1 MPENELKA
9 LLSERECIG
18 VPADEGY
25 QEYLID
31 YMLDENLFE
40 NELSE
45 YCVFPI
51 GYNQSIVY
59 IRSDNP
65 LTGGD
70 RRFRYNMIPK
80 CYGLMSS
87 EELEE
92 TGVLRVRRSPQLGYR
107 GSGTLIAII
116 DTGINLEDSL
126 FLYEDGSSKVVSLW
140 DQTDQGGT
148 RPEDFLYGTEW
159 TREEIN
165 EILQKK
171 GTVSE
176 VEGIVDENVTR
187 KLPTDENGHGT
198 FLAAIAAGRE
208 DIDRGFS
215 GVAPDAELV
224 IVKLKQSKKYLRE
237 FYSIPDG
244 VWSCQEDDVMLAVRY
259 VVDVANKLGKPLSIC
274 LGIGTNLGGHN
285 GANGLERYISYL
297 SLLPKI
303 SIHIA
308 GGNEGISGH
317 HFHGTIRREEQYQT
331 VDFNVAEGE
340 NGFVMELWGDEPKV
354 YTVGILSPGGE
365 NIERMQLKMG
375 EFRRIRFFP
384 ENTLLEIRSF
394 PGATIGGAQV
404 IRMNFKN
411 LVPGIWKL
419 FVYGAGNGEKQYDIW
434 LPISNF
440 LKEETVFINPDS
452 EQTVTSPGNA
462 QYGITYAPYDVT
474 TDGLY
479 VRASKGYTRDGKI
492 VPDLAAPGVAVSIP
506 GISRINREEEVRG
519 RQRVR
524 SGSSVAAAFGTGIGA
539 LMQEWA
545 FIAGYDLFMNGQNM
559 RTYLIQGAVKDGPYD
574 YPNREWGYGKVNIYN
589 TLLEQRF

>member
-1 MPENELKA
+1 MSENKLKA
-9 LLSERECIG
+9 MLNEKDCIG

-25 QEYLID
+25 QEYLVD
-31 YMLDENLFE
+31 YILDENLFE
-40 NELSE
+40 NELSD

-51 GYNQSIVY
+51 GYNQSIIY

-80 CYGLMSS
+80 CYGLMAY

-107 GSGTLIAII
+107 GSGTLVAII
-116 DTGINLEDSL
+116 DTGIRLDDSL
-126 FLYEDGSSKVVSLW
+126 FVYEDGSSKVVSLW
-140 DQTDQGGT
+140 DQSDQTGT
-148 RPEDFLYGTEW
+148 RPEGFLYGTEW

-165 EILQKK
+165 EVLQNIND
-171 GTVSE
+171 G
-176 VEGIVDENVTR
+176 NR
-187 KLPTDENGHGT
+187 LPTDENGHGT

-215 GVAPDAELV
+215 GAAPDAELV
-224 IVKLKQSKKYLRE
+224 VVKLKQSKKYLRE

-259 VVDVANKLGKPLSIC
+259 VINVANKLGKPVSIC

-303 SIHIA
+303 SFHLA

-317 HFHGTIRREEQYQT
+317 HFHGMIRREEQYQT

-340 NGFVMELWGDEPKV
+340 NGFVMELWGDEPNV

-375 EFRRIRFFP
+375 EFRSIRFFP

-394 PGATIGGAQV
+394 PGATIGGSQV

-411 LVPGIWKL
+411 IVPGIWKL
-419 FVYGAGNGEKQYDIW
+419 FVYGTGNGEKQYDIW
-434 LPISNF
+434 MPISNF
-440 LKEETVFINPDS
+440 LKEETVFINPTS

-462 QYGITYAPYDVT
+462 QYALTYAPYDVT
-474 TDGLY
+474 TGGLY
-479 VRASKGYTRDGKI
+479 VRASKGYTRDGRI
-492 VPDLAAPGVAVSIP
+492 VPDLAAPGVSVSIP
-506 GISRINREEEVRG
+506 GISRINGTGGLSGRE
-519 RQRVR
+519 RVR
-524 SGSSVAAAFGTGIGA
+524 SGSSVAAAFGVGIGA

-545 FIAGYDLFMNGQNM
+545 FVAGYDPFMNGQNM
-559 RTYLIQGAVKDGPYD
+559 RTYLIQGAVKDGPYE
-574 YPNREWGYGKVNIYN
+574 YPNREWGYGKINIYN
-589 TLLEQRF
+589 TLLGQRF